1 MVVDDR
7 LSALRARPDLTGD
20 LIQRLRNGR
29 VVGILREVRTKGGY
43 RFYRV
48 AVTRRTSGWVLAD
61 AVVRT
66 GSQLDAERLLQFI
79 GQEKDGFA
87 KVRLASIFVTEM
99 RRTRLAPQGYLMLA
113 RSAEAVAAD
122 LTRNALR
129 RLPPDRRDEEYLL
142 NDVGLDRYNRI
153 GIKFSDEGDRLV
165 YDGHAWRELLRRYP
179 LSAEAEIA
187 RAHLAECDR

>member
-1 MVVDDR
+1 MHITRNQSRSAAARSARLQFALIVVFLHLTPEVEAKTSRPPVAGRRAVVVDDR

-99 RRTRLAPQGYLMLA
+99 RRTRRDGAISQPTATRRAPA
-113 RSAEAVAAD
+113 SPP
-122 LTRNALR
+122 TRGG
-129 RLPPDRRDEEYLL
+129 P
-142 NDVGLDRYNRI
+142 
-153 GIKFSDEGDRLV
+153 
-165 YDGHAWRELLRRYP
+165 
-179 LSAEAEIA
+179 
-187 RAHLAECDR
+187 